1 MKLSPSKLSPSIIAL
16 SVLLSSHALANTAN
30 QVETCQ
36 QKAQDIQRQIDEA
49 RKHGNQN
56 RISGLEKALDGVKT
70 YCTDTGLA
78 EKRQETIAEKRKDVA
93 ERQQELNESRQK
105 GDDAEKILKRERK
118 LAEAEQEL
126 RAAERGTSQ

>member
-1 MKLSPSKLSPSIIAL
+1 MTLFPSKLSPSIIAL
-16 SVLLSSHALANTAN
+16 SVLLSGHALANTAS

-70 YCTDTGLA
+70 HCTDVGLA
-78 EKRQETIAEKRKDVA
+78 EKRQETIAKKRKDVV

-105 GDDAEKILKRERK
+105 GDDADKILKRERK

-126 RAAERGTSQ
+126 RAAERASSQ

>member
-1 MKLSPSKLSPSIIAL
+1 MTLFPSKLSPSIIAL
-16 SVLLSSHALANTAN
+16 SVLLSGHALANTAK

-56 RISGLEKALDGVKT
+56 RISGLEKALDGVKNH
-70 YCTDTGLA
+70 CTDAGLA
-78 EKRQETIAEKRKDVA
+78 EKRQETITEKRKDVA

-105 GDDAEKILKRERK
+105 GDDADKILKRERK

-126 RAAERGTSQ
+126 RAAEHAASQ

>member
-1 MKLSPSKLSPSIIAL
+1 MKLSPTVIVL
-16 SVLLSSHALANTAN
+16 SVLFSGHALANTAS

-49 RKHGNQN
+49 HKHGNQN
-56 RISGLEKALDGVKT
+56 RISGLEKALDGVKNH
-70 YCTDTGLA
+70 CTDAGLA
-78 EKRQETIAEKRKDVA
+78 EKRQEAVAEKRKEVA
-93 ERQQELNESRQK
+93 ERQQELSESRKK

-126 RAAERGTSQ
+126 SAAENGTSQ